1 MIISREATGRI
12 RGVEEPM
19 TVPDYQL
26 RPASEADFEFLFHLH
41 EASMKSHVELTWG
54 WDDSDQERRFRD
66 RFDPARCRIVVQAG
80 RDVGMIEFED
90 RGDRLWLNVIE
101 IRPGRRGGGGG
112 ARGGG
117 GRRGRAAAGRPGGRR
132 GGK

>member
-90 RGDRLWLNVIE
+90 RGDRLWPNVIE
-101 IRPGRRGGGGG
+101 ILPEHQGKGLGTQIIRDLLNQ
-112 ARGGG
+112 
-117 GRRGRAAAGRPGGRR
+117 AAAGRPVELQVL
-132 GGK
+132 K